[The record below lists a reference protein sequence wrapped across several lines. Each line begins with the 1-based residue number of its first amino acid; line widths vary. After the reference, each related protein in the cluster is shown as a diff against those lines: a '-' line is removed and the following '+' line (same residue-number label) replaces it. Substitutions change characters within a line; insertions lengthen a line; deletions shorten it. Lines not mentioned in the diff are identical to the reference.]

1 MLSKDLKLFSGGF
14 YQVLNMH
21 FSQFHSCAKEFVLI
35 YMTTLIHGL
44 ELHQKPIRPLL
55 VKILKLI
62 LLFK

>member
-1 MLSKDLKLFSGGF
+1 
-14 YQVLNMH
+14 
-21 FSQFHSCAKEFVLI
+21 
-35 YMTTLIHGL
+35 MTTLIHGL